1 MQEQEIQ
8 QIQQNQTI
16 QQIQQKKIAE
26 YSRLCQNRPF
36 WIWDSQY
43 HEAEYKR
50 LGGNCCFTHIIPA
63 KEPLK
68 YGKRHKF
75 YDYQQQILS
84 TLEQYKRLYL
94 LKAGGIGASELLL
107 RYMAYLCLS
116 QPDKFKDS
124 QMVII
129 TGPRIDLSISLVRR
143 LKALL
148 YPDVVF
154 EDKETVCQLLTTRI
168 EAFPSNSLQ
177 AARGLPNVSFIL
189 ADEAAFFTN
198 LFEVRSIVDRYVL
211 KSDSIVALTSTP
223 SHEGDLMDEIR
234 KEPEESCMFK
244 RLYMD
249 YAVALDKL
257 FTPDE
262 INNARRTS
270 PAFEREFNLS
280 FTHTIGNVFS
290 TASIERAI
298 ELGRLPGADQL
309 HIGGRRAMGIDVG
322 FSTSKTSIVILQTTN
337 NRLQVLHSS
346 EHERP
351 SYEALVHYILKLYRE
366 YRVSNIYVDASA
378 VSLIASV
385 KSLLREPSQNYEE
398 DMHNLEKQHPFTP
411 VQRLRVV
418 IPLAWNSYHK
428 EMLQNLKMFLDDDR
442 VGLDGHVGMM
452 QISEKHQSVLTALRG
467 ATAEELSLLK
477 EESPGNDTLDAL
489 MAACHHFRYVP
500 IGGGRK

>member
-1 MQEQEIQ
+1 MIEDQKQQSLIQ
-8 QIQQNQTI
+8 QQQTI
-16 QQIQQKKIAE
+16 QQNKVAE
-26 YSRLCQNRPF
+26 YSRLCQNKPF
-36 WIWDSQY
+36 WIFDSVK
-43 HEAEYKR
+43 HEAEYR
-50 LGGNCCFTHIIPA
+50 ATGGNCCFTHIIPA
-63 KEPLK
+63 QEPMK

-75 YDYQQQILS
+75 YDYQQQILEI
-84 TLEQYKRLYL
+84 LEQYKRLYL
-94 LKAGGIGASELLL
+94 LKAGGIGATELLL

-143 LKALL
+143 LKALF

-154 EDKETVCQLLTTRI
+154 ADKETVCQLLTTRM
-168 EAFPSNSLQ
+168 EALPSNSLQ

-198 LFEVRSIVDRYVL
+198 QFEVRSIIDRYVL
-211 KSDSIVALTSTP
+211 KSDSIVALISTP

-234 KEPEESCMFK
+234 KESDESCQYK
-244 RLYMD
+244 RLFMD
-249 YAVALDKL
+249 YTVTLDKL
-257 FTPDE
+257 YSIDE

-280 FTHTIGNVFS
+280 FTHSIGNVFS

-298 ELGRLPGADQL
+298 DLGRLPGADQL

-418 IPLAWNSYHK
+418 IPLAWNRYNK

-442 VGLDGHVGMM
+442 VGLDEHVGMM
-452 QISEKHQSVLTALRG
+452 QISAEKHQSVLTALRG

-477 EESPGNDTLDAL
+477 EESPGNDTLEAL

>member
-1 MQEQEIQ
+1 MQEQEIH
-8 QIQQNQTI
+8 QIQQN
-16 QQIQQKKIAE
+16 KIVE

-43 HEAEYKR
+43 HETEYKR
-50 LGGNCCFTHIIPA
+50 IGGNCCFTHIIPA
-63 KEPLK
+63 KEPIK

-107 RYMAYLCLS
+107 RYMAHLCLS
-116 QPDKFKDS
+116 RPDKFKDS

-129 TGPRIDLSISLVRR
+129 TGPRKDLSISLVRR
-143 LKALL
+143 LKALF
-148 YPDVVF
+148 YPDIVF
-154 EDKETVCQLLTTRI
+154 KDKETVCQLLTTRI

-198 LFEVRSIVDRYVL
+198 QFEVRSIIDRYVL
-211 KSDSIVALTSTP
+211 KSDSMIALTSTP
-223 SHEGDLMDEIR
+223 NHEDDLMDQVR
-234 KEPEESCMFK
+234 KEPEETCMFK

-249 YAVALDKL
+249 YTVALDKL

-290 TASIERAI
+290 TVSIERAI

-418 IPLAWNSYHK
+418 IPLAWNRYHK